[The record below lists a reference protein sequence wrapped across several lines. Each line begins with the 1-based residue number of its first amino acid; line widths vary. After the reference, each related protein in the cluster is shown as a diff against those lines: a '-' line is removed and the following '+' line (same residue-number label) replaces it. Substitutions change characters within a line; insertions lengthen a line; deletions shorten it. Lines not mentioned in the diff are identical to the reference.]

1 MSKKLTLEELMAM
14 RGVSPE
20 EAAKI
25 LENMSPPEL
34 ESLHSEVESASEAVK
49 SHRNYG
55 SFRTMISLAVEQMR
69 KKNAGVA
76 AAIEEAA
83 GSSKTPS
90 EATLARAQ
98 RALTHA
104 ARSADGASAGAGSGS
119 TKAGRRRRRRS
130 KRRSKHGLKRRST
143 RRHRR

>member
-1 MSKKLTLEELMAM
+1 M
-14 RGVSPE
+14 SPE

-83 GSSKTPS
+83 GSSKPPS
-90 EATLARAQ
+90 QATLDRAQ

-130 KRRSKHGLKRRST
+130 KRRRHALKRRST